1 MGNLRN
7 IIKSNLRK
15 ILNEEFEI
23 SSVED
28 FEEALLNLATLD
40 LEDGQVIYPKISNR
54 KQNYLFGGRNYNLY
68 LLDKNELPN
77 NGPFEISIQDDDEDV
92 IGFIRGN
99 KKNNI
104 ISFNLIHIKE
114 DYRGLGIGTDI
125 YETFLNDGFIIMSDD
140 EITDS
145 TYSIYNSLVKYG
157 GIKPIVFDDGRVGLK
172 K

>member
-7 IIKSNLRK
+7 VIKSNLRK

-40 LEDGQVIYPKISNR
+40 LEDNQVGYPKINNR
-54 KQNYLFGGRNYNLY
+54 KQNYLFGGRNYDLY
-68 LLDKNELPN
+68 ILDKEALPN
-77 NGPFEISIQDDDEDV
+77 SGPFEISIQDNDDV
-92 IGFIRGN
+92 IGFIRGS

-114 DYRGLGIGTDI
+114 DYRGLGIGTNI
-125 YETFLNDGFIIMSDD
+125 YETFLNDGFIIKSDD